1 MAGLEN
7 LCMNCMS
14 DTAGRSV
21 CPHCG
26 FSADGGQQPNALPF
40 RTRLQNRY
48 LVGAAKKSN
57 GEGFV
62 YIGYDA
68 VLNIPVELHE
78 FFPQSLCERAED
90 QKSARVMGG
99 SEIAFDENLAAFL
112 NHSRE
117 VARIRELSAIV
128 QIYDIFEENH
138 TAYTVSEWDD
148 SITLRY
154 FVERSGG
161 NLEWNEARP
170 LFMPVLSALSTMH
183 SAGVS
188 HLGISPETLR
198 IMKDGK
204 MKLGGFCIPAVRT
217 ADTDLPPDIVPGCA
231 AIEQYVMGY
240 QPEECTDVYGFAAS
254 LFFALT
260 GTLPQDALKRR
271 TDSRLLIPTSLVRSI
286 PPHVITAL
294 ANALQVTPDKRTAT
308 FERLRAELSA
318 APTVTM
324 TIETPVV
331 SAPVQEPEERPY
343 PVEQTLPQDRRRG
356 VPAFVWVLVSCVA
369 CLIVFTVIGVLW
381 ISSGGDPGFLVG
393 GEADS
398 SAVSQAASSSQPSS
412 SSLPSSSEP
421 DNQIPVPNL
430 VGQEYESLVSQV
442 QTDYQI
448 LPAAQRQ
455 FSDTVAE
462 GCIISQ
468 TPEYS
473 EGKTMTKGTAIVVV
487 ISQGPSVRELPQIT
501 NLPLADAST
510 AVAEEGFVPS
520 KIEEYSDTIPKGYAI
535 GYQNAKAGD
544 KMPYGSPVVLVISKG
559 PEPSS
564 TAQVIVSSQAAADP
578 ASAAS
583 PASDTDT
590 VTP

>member
-1 MAGLEN
+1 
-7 LCMNCMS
+7 MNCMS

-138 TAYTVSEWDD
+138 MAYTVSEWDD

-170 LFMPVLSALSTMH
+170 LFMPVLSALSAMH

-204 MKLGGFCIPAVRT
+204 MKLGGFCISAVRT

-331 SAPVQEPEERPY
+331 SSPVQEPEERPY
-343 PVEQTLPQDRRRG
+343 PVEQTLPRDRRRG

-412 SSLPSSSEP
+412 SSPPSSSEP

-559 PEPSS
+559 PEPSGA
-564 TAQVIVSSQAAADP
+564 AQVVSGSEAE
-578 ASAAS
+578 
-583 PASDTDT
+583 
-590 VTP
+590 

>member
-7 LCMNCMS
+7 LCMNCMK
-14 DTAGRSV
+14 DTGGRSE

-26 FSADGGQQPNALPF
+26 FSASSGQQPNALPF
-40 RTRLQNRY
+40 RTWLQKRY
-48 LVGAAKKSN
+48 VVGVARKSN

-62 YIGYDA
+62 YIGYDT

-90 QKSARVMGG
+90 GKSARVMGG
-99 SEIAFDENLAAFL
+99 SEIAFDENLASFL

-161 NLEWNEARP
+161 SLSWNEARP

-204 MKLGGFCIPAVRT
+204 MKLSGFCIPAVRT

-240 QPEECTDVYGFAAS
+240 KPEECTDVYGFAAS

-271 TDSRLLIPTSLVRSI
+271 TDSRLLIPTTLVRSI

-318 APTVTM
+318 SPTVTM
-324 TIETPVV
+324 TLETPVV
-331 SAPVQEPEERPY
+331 AVPSQSPPPSYY
-343 PVEQTLPQDRRRG
+343 PAEQLPAKDRRRG

-381 ISSGGDPGFLVG
+381 ISSGGETGLVNG
-393 GEADS
+393 NPES
-398 SAVSQAASSSQPSS
+398 SQPVSSVASVSSSQAASSAAESSQDP
-412 SSLPSSSEP
+412 
-421 DNQIPVPNL
+421 NQIPVPNL
-430 VGQEYESLVSQV
+430 VGQKYDDLVSQAD
-442 QTDYQI
+442 QSEYQI

-468 TPEYS
+468 TPEYG
-473 EGKTMTKGTAIVVV
+473 EGATMTKGTAIVVV
-487 ISQGPSVRELPQIT
+487 ISQGPSVRELPQIA
-501 NLPLADAST
+501 NLPLAEAST
-510 AVAEEGFVPS
+510 AVANEGFVPS
-520 KIEEYSDTIPKGYAI
+520 KVEEYSDTIPMGYAI
-535 GYQNAKAGD
+535 GYQNANAGD

-559 PEPSS
+559 PEPSTGGAQIVEESS
-564 TAQVIVSSQAAADP
+564 TVPQTS
-578 ASAAS
+578 
-583 PASDTDT
+583 T
-590 VTP
+590 TP

>member
-1 MAGLEN
+1 MAGLES
-7 LCMNCMS
+7 LCMNCMT
-14 DTAGRSV
+14 DTGGRSV
-21 CPHCG
+21 CPNCG
-26 FSADGGQQPNALPF
+26 FAADGSQQPNALPF
-40 RTRLQNRY
+40 RTWLQQRY
-48 LVGAAKKSN
+48 VVGMAKRSN

-62 YIGYDA
+62 YIGYDT

-78 FFPQSLCERAED
+78 FFPQSLCERAVD
-90 QKSARVMGG
+90 GRNARVMGG
-99 SEIAFDENLAAFL
+99 SELAFDENLAAFL

-138 TAYTVSEWDD
+138 TAYTVSEWEE

-161 NLEWNEARP
+161 QLDWNEARP

-198 IMKDGK
+198 IVKDGK

-217 ADTDLPPDIVPGCA
+217 ADTDLPSDIVPGCA
-231 AIEQYVMGY
+231 AIEQYVMGF

-271 TDSRLLIPTSLVRSI
+271 TDSRLLIPTSLIRSI

-294 ANALQVTPDKRTAT
+294 ANALQVSPDKRTPT

-324 TIETPVV
+324 TMETPTE
-331 SAPVQEPEERPY
+331 ALRDQEPQY
-343 PVEQTLPQDRRRG
+343 PVDQFPQKDRRRG
-356 VPAFVWVLVSCVA
+356 VPPFVWVLVSCVA

-381 ISSGGDPGFLVG
+381 LSSDGGGSLTG
-393 GEADS
+393 GAAESS
-398 SAVSQAASSSQPSS
+398 SALSSAASSQPASS
-412 SSLPSSSEP
+412 TAAVSSMAE
-421 DNQIPVPNL
+421 NQIPVPNL
-430 VGQEYESLVSQV
+430 VGQEYDVLASQAE
-442 QTDYQI
+442 QLDYQ
-448 LPAAQRQ
+448 LATTQRQ
-455 FSDTVAE
+455 FSDTVPE

-468 TPEYS
+468 TPEA
-473 EGKTMTKGTAIVVV
+473 GDGQTMTRGTMIVVV
-487 ISQGPSVRELPQIT
+487 VSQGPSVRELPDIT
-501 NLPLADAST
+501 NLPLAQAST
-510 AVAEEGFVPS
+510 AVSDAGFVPS
-520 KIEEYSDTIPKGYAI
+520 KVEEYSDTVPAGCAI
-535 GYQNAKAGD
+535 GYQNVKAGD
-544 KMPYGSPVVLVISKG
+544 QMSYGSPVVIVISRG
-559 PEPSS
+559 PEPPS
-564 TAQVIVSSQAAADP
+564 TAQVIVSSAPPASEP
-578 ASAAS
+578 ASAGF
-583 PASDTDT
+583 PVSDTD
-590 VTP
+590 VGMP